1 MLKYKEVQIMIS
13 AKEARENYNKY
24 GVLANRFIEKYIEP
38 EIVSASLN
46 STEVTMD
53 ALAKW
58 YRGETFKFP
67 TEFKK
72 ENDFDDITLTNNI
85 IDVLKSYGYE
95 VAFEEFDWD
104 KLNEYY
110 AIADIVAT
118 ISWKEVM

>member
-1 MLKYKEVQIMIS
+1 MIS
-13 AKEARENYNKY
+13 AKEARENYDKY

-58 YRGETFKFP
+58 YQGETFKFP

-95 VAFEEFDWD
+95 VAFGEFDWD

-110 AIADIVAT
+110 AAADIVAT
-118 ISWKEVM
+118 ISWKEAT

>member
-1 MLKYKEVQIMIS
+1 MIS
-13 AKEARENYNKY
+13 AKEARENYNMY
-24 GVLANRFIEKYIEP
+24 GVLARKFIEKYIEP
-38 EIVSASLN
+38 EIISASLN
-46 STEVTMD
+46 STEITTD

-58 YRGETFKFP
+58 YQGETFKFP

-95 VAFEEFDWD
+95 VDFGEFDWD

-110 AIADIVAT
+110 AAADIVAT